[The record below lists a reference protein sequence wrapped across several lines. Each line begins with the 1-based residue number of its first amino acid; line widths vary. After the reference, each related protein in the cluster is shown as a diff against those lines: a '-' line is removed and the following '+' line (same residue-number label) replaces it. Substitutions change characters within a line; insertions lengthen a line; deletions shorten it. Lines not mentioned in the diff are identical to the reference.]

1 MEEKL
6 LQYASE
12 EIFTAVAI
20 IDTTEIVFN
29 PIFRTYCEENA
40 CGKYGSN
47 YSCPPDCGDPEE
59 MKRHLL
65 QYPRALVVQ
74 TKWDISD
81 YTDKEAIRH
90 AKTEHNHALLRV
102 VRKHRAGGGRG
113 LMCGASNCCLC
124 STCAIT
130 DGAPC
135 KFPDLKFSCLSAYC
149 VHVKKLADLANMDY
163 APDDGLLAF
172 FGMYAFAD

>member
-20 IDTTEIVFN
+20 VDTDKIAFN
-29 PIFRTYCEENA
+29 PVFRTYCEENA
-40 CGKYGSN
+40 CGKYAAN
-47 YSCPPDCGDPEE
+47 YSCPPDCGSPEE
-59 MKRHLL
+59 MKRRLL

-74 TKWDISD
+74 TKWDIAD
-81 YTDKEAIRH
+81 YTDKEAIRR
-90 AKTEHNHALLRV
+90 AKSEHNHALLRV
-102 VRKHRAGGGRG
+102 VQRHRADGGHG

-124 STCAIT
+124 STCAIAT
-130 DGAPC
+130 GEPC

-149 VHVKKLADLANMDY
+149 VHVKALADLAGMDY
-163 APDDGLLAF
+163 ASDDGLLAF
-172 FGMYAFAD
+172 FGMYAFAE